1 MPDLETAAVRD
12 WLREHETAALGA
24 LTVSTRPV
32 GETEEVL
39 SALRRCGTAL
49 DEALAAGGETL
60 ATLLSKEP
68 AQAELRQIMAQLGI
82 GPTVRLFWWI
92 AKGDIPDPDAV
103 ISGLCTD
110 DPTGSGQFLHATLAE
125 AARPVLLSRLF
136 ASERLVDLLTASTQV
151 AQMQEAA

>member
-24 LTVSTRPV
+24 LDGSTRPA
-32 GETEEVL
+32 GETEEVS

-49 DEALAAGGETL
+49 DKTLAAGGEAL
-60 ATLLSKEP
+60 ATLLCSEP
-68 AQAELRQIMAQLGI
+68 GRDELRQIMAQLGV
-82 GPTVRLFWWI
+82 GPAIRLFWWI
-92 AKGDIPDPDAV
+92 AKEDIPDPDAV
-103 ISGLCTD
+103 ISGLCTA

-125 AARPVLLSRLF
+125 AVRPVLLSRLF
-136 ASERLVDLLTASTQV
+136 APERLAVLLTACTQV